1 MTKSLSEEIAQ
12 TRLFDDIG
20 ADALE
25 RLSELCSVIEV
36 NAGQVVIEPGKND
49 TAVYVVLAGR
59 LNVHEASV
67 DQPPC
72 ASVEAGECAG
82 AMSIIEGR
90 ERTTLVSAD
99 MASRLLVVPKDMMWS
114 LMNTSHAMARN
125 MLYSLSGRSR
135 VDSTA
140 IKNSLRA
147 QTDFEKMA
155 LVDNLTG
162 LHNRRWLDQSF
173 RRQVVRSLYDDQP
186 ITIVM
191 IDVDQFSDYCNANG
205 HLSADRALR
214 TVALILNDKLRPGD
228 LLARF
233 GSDTFA
239 VLLPDTNLINT
250 FTVAERLRRAV
261 AEAKIADAPGLPS
274 VTVSMGYTQLVA
286 GDTIEDMLERADAAL
301 RLAKGAGRNCARP
314 G

>member
-1 MTKSLSEEIAQ
+1 MTKSLTEEIAQ
-12 TRLFDDIG
+12 TRLFDDVG
-20 ADALE
+20 TEALE
-25 RLSELCSVIEV
+25 RLSGSCNVIEAKPGNV
-36 NAGQVVIEPGKND
+36 LIEPGKND
-49 TAVYVVLAGR
+49 AAVYVVLAGR
-59 LNVHEASV
+59 LNVYESSV

-72 ASVEAGECAG
+72 ATVEAGECAG

-90 ERTTLVSAD
+90 ARTTLVAAD
-99 MASRLLVVPKDMMWS
+99 IASRLLVVPTDMMWS

-135 VDSTA
+135 TDSEA
-140 IKNSLRA
+140 IKNSLRS

-155 LVDNLTG
+155 LVDSLTG
-162 LHNRRWLDQSF
+162 LHNRRWLDQAF
-173 RRQVVRSLYDDQP
+173 RRQVVRSLYDEQP
-186 ITIVM
+186 ITILM
-191 IDVDQFSDYCNANG
+191 IDVDHFADYCNAHG
-205 HLSADRALR
+205 HLSADKTLR

-233 GSDTFA
+233 GSDAFA

-261 AEAKIADAPGLPS
+261 AEAKITDAPNLPS